1 MSNSNYSG
9 CLGVFVIIIP
19 IATWLGTGYLA
30 WNWIQPESF
39 WGSIKFLFAWGILGY
54 IANIIGGLIITGIAN
69 IVK

>member
-19 IATWLGTGYLA
+19 IATWLGSGYIA

-39 WGSIKFLFAWGILGY
+39 LGVIKFLIAWGIFGY
-54 IANIIGGLIITGIAN
+54 IANILGGLMITGIAN